1 MTCTINKRIRQGL
14 GRVGASRPVRWI
26 ENLKI
31 RQKLF
36 LCMLLVTTCA
46 LGIISLINY
55 VYLSNYSRRQEEL
68 RTSSTVKLEKQAFS
82 KLVDNFYH
90 SADIFLASDD
100 LKSVL
105 ADISDDKADAY
116 LTDYLGLQY
125 DFQKLSDSDSLI
137 DSAMILGRN
146 GEFYSSM
153 EYGLNQQG
161 IFSDWSHVQ
170 VTGMTWLSVRRNPLD
185 GSQVIPVV
193 LPVAYQPFMIGDSDH
208 ATALIYIFINA
219 DQFNATLQEIN
230 KNTDSMVYLAD
241 GGGTPLNVTKAGS
254 SYREVFSDKLI
265 RLVRN
270 SKASEEA
277 RIRINRNI
285 YNVIVQ
291 NLDFC
296 NLRLVILNSENRLL
310 TQVHII
316 GLFTLLIWVAVLGLA
331 AMLAVFLARTISR
344 PLYRLADL
352 VRTSREDIP
361 IIVHTG
367 DEIGFLN
374 RSLNEMSGVIRQQ
387 IHTIRQE
394 EREKASAEIRVL
406 SEQINRHFLFNTLEC
421 IHMEM
426 LSGRTEDAAGMLE
439 AFGEYLRLGLSGGSS
454 VIALRDEICHSTEY
468 VRIMNYRLKK
478 TIHFAWRLP
487 NEFRQT
493 LVPKLILQP
502 LVENSIRHGFTGD
515 AADATVRDPRIMVYV
530 CTKGERMQ
538 IIVEDNGVGI
548 DTARARQAV
557 DHADENQLGKIGLH
571 NVYRRLQFFY
581 DPSVSISFQ
590 STPYYQNRVIIDFPF
605 RKIRPP
611 DPGTPIPSA
620 IYQK

>member
-1 MTCTINKRIRQGL
+1 MTCTISERIREGL
-14 GRVGASRPVRWI
+14 RRIKVSRPARWAA
-26 ENLKI
+26 NLKI

-55 VYLSNYSRRQEEL
+55 IYLSNYTGRQEEL
-68 RTSSTVKLEKQAFS
+68 RTGSTVKLEKQSFS
-82 KLVDNFYH
+82 KLVDSFYH
-90 SADIFLASDD
+90 SVDIFLASDN
-100 LKSVL
+100 LKSTL
-105 ADISDDKADAY
+105 SDVSDKDTDAY
-116 LTDYLGLQY
+116 LTDYLNLQD
-125 DFQKLSDSDSLI
+125 DFQKLADSDSLI
-137 DSAMILGRN
+137 DSVMILGRN

-153 EYGLNQQG
+153 EYGLNQQSV
-161 IFSDWSHVQ
+161 FSEWFGVQ
-170 VTGMTWLSVRRNPLD
+170 VKGMTWLSVRQNPLD

-193 LPVAYQPFMIGDSDH
+193 LPVVYQPFMIGDTDQ
-208 ATALIYIFINA
+208 ATALIYIFIHA

-230 KNTDSMVYLAD
+230 KNTDSMVYLANGD
-241 GGGTPLNVTKAGS
+241 GTPLNVTKAGS
-254 SYREVFSDKLI
+254 SYREAFSDVLV

-277 RIRINRNI
+277 RVRVNRNI
-285 YNVIVQ
+285 YNATIQ

-296 NLRLVILNSENRLL
+296 NLRLVILNSENRVLE
-310 TQVHII
+310 QARMI

-344 PLYRLADL
+344 PLYRLAAL
-352 VRTSREDIP
+352 ARTSQGDIP
-361 IIVHTG
+361 VIIHTG

-374 RSLNEMSGVIRQQ
+374 RSLNEMSGVIHRQ
-387 IHTIRQE
+387 ILTIRRE
-394 EREKASAEIRVL
+394 EREKASAEIRAL

-439 AFGEYLRLGLSGGSS
+439 AFGEYLRLGLSGGRSMIS
-454 VIALRDEICHSTEY
+454 LRDEIRHSTEY

-478 TIHFAWRLP
+478 TIRFAWRMPDEL
-487 NEFRQT
+487 RQI

-515 AADATVRDPRIMVYV
+515 AAEATVQDPRITVSV
-530 CTKGERMQ
+530 RTEGERMQ

-548 DTARARQAV
+548 DMTRARQAV
-557 DHADENQLGKIGLH
+557 DHVDENQPGKIGLH

-581 DPSVSISFQ
+581 DRSVSVSFQ
-590 STPYYQNRVIIDFPF
+590 STPYYQNRVIVDFPF
-605 RKIRPP
+605 RKIRPL

-620 IYQK
+620 ICQK